1 MRHFLKRKWQKKW
14 QNMIIKT
21 RRENFGGVIYFEK
34 PGFVGYVNNKM
45 ADAIGI
51 KKNENAHYVD
61 GIMSSPLD
69 AHFAVT
75 TRCNMYCKGCYN
87 TVKSDCNA
95 DIDLNKAKRI
105 IDNLARLSVLSVS
118 FGGGEP
124 TLYPH
129 IIELAKYTR
138 SKNIL
143 PNMTTNGLTMTE
155 DFAKQC
161 RVFGNVHFSVHKPAD
176 VEIAFKAAKIYKKY
190 TGKRAGLNL
199 LITTETYPL
208 FDEIVKRAGKS
219 GFNKILFLRYK
230 KTSKN
235 AGIDDLDMDDKMP
248 EVFEKIKELSKKSR
262 LMFLF
267 DCSSMQELAHSR
279 LISEKLLKK
288 VDANGCMGGNMYIAI
303 DVNGN
308 YKPCSFWGET
318 IADAEHLDFDN
329 WMNNEKL
336 IAFRNFRS
344 SKHCNNCE
352 YMEICN
358 GGCRLNY
365 LSCKK

>member
-1 MRHFLKRKWQKKW
+1 
-14 QNMIIKT
+14 MIIKT
-21 RRENFGGVIYFEK
+21 RRENFGAIVYFEK
-34 PGFVGYVNNKM
+34 PGFVGYINNAM

-51 KKNENAHYVD
+51 KKNENAHFID

-87 TVKSDCNA
+87 TVRADGNT

-129 IIELAKYTR
+129 IIELAEYTR

-143 PNMTTNGLTMTE
+143 PNMTTNGLTMT
-155 DFAKQC
+155 DAFAKQC
-161 RVFGNVHFSVHKPAD
+161 RIFGNVHFSVHKPED
-176 VEIAFKAAKIYKKY
+176 VETAFNAAKIYKRN
-190 TGKRAGLNL
+190 TGKKAGLNL
-199 LITTETYPL
+199 LITTETFPL
-208 FDEIVKRAGKS
+208 FDEIVKKAGKS

-230 KTSKN
+230 KTNKN
-235 AGIDDLDMDDKMP
+235 IGIDDLDMDDRMP
-248 EVFEKIKELSKKSR
+248 AVFDKIKELSKKSR
-262 LMFLF
+262 LMFLY
-267 DCSSMQELAHSR
+267 DCSSMQEIAYSK
-279 LISEKLLKK
+279 LIPEKLLHK
-288 VDANGCMGGNMYIAI
+288 VDSNGCMGGNMYIAI

-318 IADAEHLDFDN
+318 MGDAEFLNYDN
-329 WMNNEKL
+329 WMSNEKL
-336 IAFRNFRS
+336 NVFRNFRS
-344 SKHCNNCE
+344 SKGCSECE
-352 YMEICN
+352 YIKICN
-358 GGCRLNY
+358 GGCRLDY
-365 LSCKK
+365 LNCKKYI

>member
-1 MRHFLKRKWQKKW
+1 MVSMVFKA
-14 QNMIIKT
+14 
-21 RRENFGGVIYFEK
+21 RREKFGAVIYLEK
-34 PGFVGYVNNKM
+34 PGFVGYINNAM

-51 KKNENAHYVD
+51 KKKENAHYVD
-61 GIMSSPLD
+61 GILSSPLD

-75 TRCNMYCKGCYN
+75 TRCNMYCRGCYN
-87 TVKSDCNA
+87 TVKSDGNM

-105 IDNLARLSVLSVS
+105 IDNLAELSVLSVS

-129 IIELAKYTR
+129 IIELAEYTR
-138 SKNIL
+138 NKNIL

-155 DFAKQC
+155 SFARQC

-176 VEIAFKAAKIYKKY
+176 LEIAFRAAEVYKKN
-190 TGKRAGLNL
+190 TGKKAGLNL
-199 LITTETYPL
+199 LITAETFPL
-208 FDEIVKRAGKS
+208 FDEIVKAAPKA

-235 AGIDDLDMDDKMP
+235 TNVDNLDTDDRMS
-248 EVFEKIKELSKKSR
+248 EVLTKIKALSKKSR

-267 DCSSMQELAHSR
+267 DCSSMQEIANLM
-279 LISEKLLKK
+279 LIPEKRLKK
-288 VDANGCMGGNMYIAI
+288 VDANGCMGGNTYIAI

-308 YKPCSFWGET
+308 YKPCSFWHET
-318 IADAEHLDFDN
+318 MGDAEQLNYNN

-336 IAFRNFRS
+336 TAFRNLHTS
-344 SKHCNNCE
+344 IHCSECK
-352 YMEICN
+352 YLEICN